1 LAARFLPILRRVR
14 LCCGFWL
21 PPPSQK
27 PQRPNQ
33 YVYKNGCPLLPLQH
47 TEIHHG
53 RGKQSLLRT
62 MLEKRGQKGKFWCGQ
77 NLPFCFKRTH
87 KKIKRCQG
95 AEILQTKPILPQI
108 MNKRNQKRNR
118 KNKRELGRHIYG
130 TFPTMRNL

>member
-62 MLEKRGQKGKFWCGQ
+62 MLEKRGQKGKFFRRQKFALLLKKPQ
-77 NLPFCFKRTH
+77 NLQDFKEDFSL
-87 KKIKRCQG
+87 KING
-95 AEILQTKPILPQI
+95 
-108 MNKRNQKRNR
+108 
-118 KNKRELGRHIYG
+118 YVVY
-130 TFPTMRNL
+130 